1 MSSSGRKGESFA
13 DLFAR
18 GDVPVAKR
26 RRLSVGEEV
35 EGVVGHVGPDS
46 VFVDIDGIQQGY
58 FETVDLRDADGQV
71 PVKVGDRVKAWVV
84 SIDNGQIKLG
94 KRFGRDIASSER
106 FRVAFEQGAPV
117 EGKVTGVNK
126 GGAEIDLGGVRGFC
140 PFSQLDNQYVQD
152 PSQFIGRSLTFVIT
166 KLDERDVVL
175 SRRQLLE
182 REAREGRDRVLATL
196 AIGSVVKGRVSQL
209 REFGAFV
216 DLGGIEGL
224 VPARELSHDRVK
236 PEEVVQLGDLVE
248 VQVKAIEKK
257 ADEKRGE
264 KIEITLSLKALA
276 SDPWTAIEAL
286 APVGKVVAGQVS
298 RVAEFGAFVRLAAGV
313 EGLLHVSELGAR
325 VRRPEDAVQ
334 IGQSLLV
341 KVLSVDPQRRRV
353 SLALASEG
361 ASVGSEDRGGA
372 IVVGQVVKASVE
384 KVENYGVVVQL
395 AGTKGRAG
403 RAVIPNAET
412 GTRLGADLRKEFPVG
427 REVTAKVLEASENR
441 TRLSIKAAAED
452 AERADFDTFR
462 AASGAGGGM
471 GTLGDLLKKKL
482 GKR

>member
-58 FETVDLRDADGQV
+58 FETVELRDANGEI

-84 SIDNGQIKLG
+84 GLDQGQIKLG
-94 KRFGRDIASSER
+94 KRFGRDVASSER
-106 FRVAFEQGAPV
+106 FRAAFEQGAPV

-152 PSQFIGRSLTFVIT
+152 PSQFIGRSLSFVIT

-182 REAREGRDRVLATL
+182 REARDARERVLGTL

-224 VPARELSHDRVK
+224 VPARELSHDRVR
-236 PEEVVQLGDLVE
+236 PEEVVQLNDLVE

-257 ADEKRGE
+257 GDKT
-264 KIEITLSLKALA
+264 EITLSLKALA
-276 SDPWTAIEAL
+276 TDPWTAIEAV
-286 APVGKVVAGQVS
+286 APVGRVVAGQVS
-298 RVAEFGAFVRLAAGV
+298 RIAEFGAFVRIAPGV

-334 IGQSLLV
+334 IGQPVLV
-341 KVLSVDPQRRRV
+341 KVLAVDAQRRRV
-353 SLALASEG
+353 SLALASDG
-361 ASVGSEDRGGA
+361 ASVGAEDRGA
-372 IVVGQVVKASVE
+372 SIVVGAVVKATVE

-403 RAVIPNAET
+403 RGVIPNAET
-412 GTRLGADLRKEFPVG
+412 GTRVGADLRKEFPVG
-427 REVTAKVLEASENR
+427 REVTAKVIEASDKR
-441 TRLSIKAAAED
+441 TRLSIKAAVED

-462 AASGAGGGM
+462 AASSAGSGM